1 MAVRVFLP
9 LLQNIVF
16 STQIYEKYVS
26 AMESK
31 PKINTRISKHYS
43 CRIRK
48 KFVGRAGFI
57 LRYSTVFYIF
67 NRSCHP
73 FVQTYFCWTF
83 SCYFFFYLKILRCY
97 CLEFHWNQLRGH
109 SKSMSL
115 RMGDDCSQKM
125 SKSDTGRRG
134 PIQKNWCHSLKIFQ
148 CILFLQLSFYS
159 SVSYE
164 ALISP

>member
-1 MAVRVFLP
+1 MVVWVFLP

-16 STQIYEKYVS
+16 STQSYKKYVPV
-26 AMESK
+26 MESK

-48 KFVGRAGFI
+48 KFFGRAGFI

-97 CLEFHWNQLRGH
+97 RLEFHWTNYGAIQKVCHSGWVTIVPKKCQEVTQGGGDQFKKTDVTH
-109 SKSMSL
+109 SKFFSAYYLFNS
-115 RMGDDCSQKM
+115 
-125 SKSDTGRRG
+125 
-134 PIQKNWCHSLKIFQ
+134 IFT
-148 CILFLQLSFYS
+148 LLY
-159 SVSYE
+159 
-164 ALISP
+164 LIRV